1 MLVQELIDKERRM
14 LCDTKLSAYF
24 EEKDMEHIRALPIS
38 NSLPPDK
45 LVWHY
50 TDRGQF
56 TVKNAYEVAWDYVK
70 PSSLSASSS
79 ALGGNPFTPLWKAI
93 WQAGVPSKDC
103 SFARATWFA
112 TPCSLLVDSVPCG
125 SVKEWFMLLL
135 QNHHLD
141 FNFMCV
147 MVWHL
152 WQERNYRIWKGN
164 HGSLAMVAQRAVSW
178 LQKFQVAVELVTA
191 AQHCRPRDGLTG
203 DGEGVAEDW
212 LSYNLNIMGLVDQ
225 NTFGPR
231 SPKPT

>member
-24 EEKDMEHIRALPIS
+24 EEKDREHIRALPIS

-56 TVKNAYEVAWDYVK
+56 TVKSAYEVAWDYVK
-70 PSSLSASSS
+70 PPSLSASSS

-93 WQAGVPSKDC
+93 WQAGVPPKVRNMIWRTCQDIFPTKENLSKRRVGSDSLCVLCSGKPKIVVHVLKDC

-112 TPCSLLVDSVPCG
+112 TPCSLLVDFVPYA
-125 SVKEWFMLLL
+125 SIKEWFMLLL

-178 LQKFQVAVELVTA
+178 LQEF
-191 AQHCRPRDGLTG
+191 
-203 DGEGVAEDW
+203 
-212 LSYNLNIMGLVDQ
+212 
-225 NTFGPR
+225 
-231 SPKPT
+231 